1 MNKNGIAM
9 PYWAKEILE
18 TLKCSE
24 FDIMIFVGGKA
35 QTLYCGK
42 NHYLHFAV
50 SEEVNEEGKLIYVFF
65 YSRRDCLK
73 RTDEDK
79 NAIAKCLTPLLGE
92 PIAFYEGE
100 DCDFLEFKRK
110 VN

>member
-1 MNKNGIAM
+1 MNKNVISI
-9 PYWAKEILE
+9 PHWANEILE
-18 TLKCSE
+18 TLKCKE
-24 FDIMIFVGGKA
+24 INTIMLGGKR
-35 QTLYCGK
+35 LYYGK
-42 NHYLHFAV
+42 NPLHNIVV
-50 SEEVNEEGKLIYVFF
+50 SEEVNDEGKLIYAVS

-79 NAIAKCLTPLLGE
+79 TAIAKCLTPLLGE
-92 PIAFYEGE
+92 SIASYEGE

>member
-1 MNKNGIAM
+1 MNKNVIAL

-18 TLKCSE
+18 TLKCE
-24 FDIMIFVGGKA
+24 DCNTIMLGSKR
-35 QTLYCGK
+35 LYYGT
-42 NHYLHFAV
+42 NPIHTIVV
-50 SEEVNEEGKLIYVFF
+50 SGEVNDEGKLIYAVS

-73 RTDEDK
+73 RSDEDK

-92 PIAFYEGE
+92 PIASYEGE
-100 DCDFLEFKRK
+100 ECDFLEFKRK

>member
-1 MNKNGIAM
+1 MNKNVIAI
-9 PYWAKEILE
+9 PHWAQEILD
-18 TLKCSE
+18 TLKCE
-24 FDIMIFVGGKA
+24 EADTIMIGGKR
-35 QTLYCGK
+35 LYYGK
-42 NHYLHFAV
+42 NPLHNIVV
-50 SEEVNEEGKLIYVFF
+50 SQEVNDEGRLIYALS

-73 RTDEDK
+73 RTDEDR
-79 NAIAKCLTPLLGE
+79 NAIVKCLTPLLGE

>member
-1 MNKNGIAM
+1 MNKNVIAF
-9 PYWAKEILE
+9 PYWANEILE
-18 TLKCSE
+18 TIKCKE
-24 FDIMIFVGGKA
+24 CNTIMLGGKR
-35 QTLYCGK
+35 LYYGK
-42 NHYLHFAV
+42 NHLHNIVV
-50 SEEVNEEGKLIYVFF
+50 SEEVNDEGKLIYAIS

-73 RTDEDK
+73 RSDEDR